1 MASIP
6 ASHADLLTGVVA
18 LTTVGSDGYPQV
30 TAVTARLESDGNL
43 HTSVNDARQKYR
55 NVVAHPRATVF
66 VIDPADPYRTIEV
79 RADVELIPDTDKSW
93 TKVFL
98 PGFDVDAVDGPAS
111 RYHMVL
117 TPVKVNAVSPGA
129 W

>member
-6 ASHADLLTGVVA
+6 ESHTDLLSGVVA

-30 TAVTARLESDGNL
+30 TAVTSRLEADGNL
-43 HTSVNDARQKYR
+43 HASVNDARQKYR
-55 NVVAHPRATVF
+55 NLVAHPRATVF
-66 VIDPADPYRTIEV
+66 AIDPANPYRTIEV
-79 RADVELIPDTDKSW
+79 RADVELSADPDKSW
-93 TKVFL
+93 TKAFL
-98 PGFDVDAVDGPAS
+98 PGLDLDAIDGTAT
-111 RYHMVL
+111 RYHVVL